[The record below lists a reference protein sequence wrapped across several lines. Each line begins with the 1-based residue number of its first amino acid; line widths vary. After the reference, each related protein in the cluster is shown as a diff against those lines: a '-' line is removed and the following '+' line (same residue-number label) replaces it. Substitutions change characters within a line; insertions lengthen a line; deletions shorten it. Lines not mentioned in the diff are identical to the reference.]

1 MGARRT
7 VSAGADHTLPIDG
20 KPEALAGLNVLEL
33 GSMLAGPFT
42 STLLGEFG
50 AEVIKVEKP
59 GKPDAIR
66 QWPPIKDG
74 HHLWWKSLGRNKR
87 LITLDIS
94 KIEAHAIALRLISRA
109 DIVVENFRPGTLERW
124 GFGPEMLLETIPH
137 TIWVR
142 VSGWGQNGP
151 YANQGGYATVAEA
164 ASGLSSITGFPDRG
178 PMVSPYP
185 LGDYL
190 AGTFAALGSMMA
202 LNHVRQCGEGQI
214 VDVSLFEPFFRTLE
228 NMVVLYDQ
236 LGAKKPR
243 LGNQMEEDV
252 PRNLYRTAD
261 DGWIAIS
268 SGSQA
273 VFEFLADAMERPDL
287 KNDPRFTSAE
297 KRAENRDAIDTIV
310 AGWMLSLPTQTALD
324 RLEQSKMVAGAV
336 FDVEAI
342 FNDPHYA
349 AREAITKVADP
360 DLGQLRVPSPVPKL
374 SATPGRVKWTGRQPG
389 NDNDYVYKTLLG
401 MNERELADLEA
412 AKII

>member
-1 MGARRT
+1 
-7 VSAGADHTLPIDG
+7 
-20 KPEALAGLNVLEL
+20 
-33 GSMLAGPFT
+33 MLAGPFT

-94 KIEAHAIALRLISRA
+94 KPEAREIALRLITRA

-124 GFGPEMLLETIPH
+124 GFGPETLLETIPH

-142 VSGWGQNGP
+142 VSGWGQSGP

-202 LNHVRQCGEGQI
+202 LNHVRQCGQGQI

-287 KNDPRFTSAE
+287 KSDPRFTSAE
-297 KRAENRDAIDTIV
+297 KRAENRGVIDTIV
-310 AGWMLSLPTQTALD
+310 AGWMLTLPTKTALE

-349 AREAITKVADP
+349 AREAITSVEDP
-360 DLGQLRVPSPVPKL
+360 DLGRLRVPSPVPKL
-374 SATPGRVKWTGRQPG
+374 SGTPGRVKWTGRQPG
-389 NDNDYVYKTLLG
+389 NDNSYVYKTLLG
-401 MNERELADLEA
+401 LNDTELAVLEVA
-412 AKII
+412 HII

>member
-1 MGARRT
+1 
-7 VSAGADHTLPIDG
+7 
-20 KPEALAGLNVLEL
+20 
-33 GSMLAGPFT
+33 MLAGPFT

-66 QWPPIKDG
+66 EWPPIKDG

-94 KIEAHAIALRLISRA
+94 KPEARELALELITRA

-124 GFGPEMLLETIPH
+124 GYGPDALLEQVPH
-137 TIWVR
+137 TVWVR
-142 VSGWGQNGP
+142 VSGWGQTGP

-164 ASGLSSITGFPDRG
+164 ASGLSSISGFDDRG

-190 AGTFAALGSMMA
+190 AGTFAALGSMMS
-202 LNHVRQCGEGQI
+202 LNHVKSTGRGQV

-228 NMVVLYDQ
+228 NMVLLYDQ
-236 LGAKKPR
+236 LGEKKPR
-243 LGNQMEEDV
+243 LGNQMQEDV

-273 VFEFLADAMERPDL
+273 VFGLLADAMERPDL
-287 KNDPRFTSAE
+287 KSDPRFTSAE
-297 KRAENRDAIDTIV
+297 KRAEHRDVIDAIV
-310 AGWMLSLPTQTALD
+310 AGWMLSLPTKTAQT
-324 RLEQSKMVAGAV
+324 RLEAAKMVSGSV
-336 FDVEAI
+336 LDVEAI

-349 AREAITKVADP
+349 AREAIATVTDP
-360 DLGQLRVPSPVPKL
+360 DLGELRMPAPIPKL
-374 SATPGRVKWTGRQPG
+374 SATPGRIKWSGRQPG
-389 NDNDYVYKTLLG
+389 ADNDFVYKDLLG
-401 MNERELADLEA
+401 KDDDKLARLRSA
-412 AKII
+412 NII

>member
-1 MGARRT
+1 MT
-7 VSAGADHTLPIDG
+7 AGSDYTSPIGDE
-20 KPEALAGLNVLEL
+20 PEALAGLKVLEL

-66 QWPPIKDG
+66 QWPPTKDG

-87 LITLDIS
+87 LVTLDIS
-94 KIEAHAIALRLISRA
+94 KAEAHEVALELITRA

-124 GFGPEMLLETIPH
+124 GFGPEALLETIPH
-137 TIWVR
+137 TVWVR
-142 VSGWGQNGP
+142 VSGWGQSGP
-151 YANQGGYATVAEA
+151 YADQGGYATIAEA
-164 ASGLSSITGFPDRG
+164 ASGLSSITGFADRG

-185 LGDYL
+185 MGDYL

-202 LNHVRQCGEGQI
+202 LNHVRQCGQGQI
-214 VDVSLFEPFFRTLE
+214 VDVSLFEPLFRTLE

-236 LGAKKPR
+236 LGTKKPR

-287 KNDPRFTSAE
+287 KSDPRFTSAE
-297 KRAENRDAIDTIV
+297 KRAENRDDIDAIVT
-310 AGWMLSLPTQTALD
+310 GWMLTLPTKTALE
-324 RLEQSKMVAGAV
+324 RLEQAKMVAGAV

-349 AREAITKVADP
+349 ARGAITSVEDP
-360 DLGQLRVPSPVPKL
+360 DLGRLRVPAPVPKL
-374 SATPGRVKWTGRQPG
+374 NVTPGRVKWTGREPG
-389 NDNDYVYKTLLG
+389 NDNNYVYKTLLG
-401 MNERELADLEA
+401 MDETELAELKA
-412 AKII
+412 AQVI

>member
-1 MGARRT
+1 
-7 VSAGADHTLPIDG
+7 
-20 KPEALAGLNVLEL
+20 
-33 GSMLAGPFT
+33 MLAGPFT

-94 KIEAHAIALRLISRA
+94 KPEAREIALRLITRA

-124 GFGPEMLLETIPH
+124 GFGPETLLETIPH

-142 VSGWGQNGP
+142 VSGWGQSGP

-202 LNHVRQCGEGQI
+202 LNHVRQCGQGQI

-252 PRNLYRTAD
+252 PRNL
-261 DGWIAIS
+261 
-268 SGSQA
+268 
-273 VFEFLADAMERPDL
+273 
-287 KNDPRFTSAE
+287 
-297 KRAENRDAIDTIV
+297 
-310 AGWMLSLPTQTALD
+310 
-324 RLEQSKMVAGAV
+324 
-336 FDVEAI
+336 
-342 FNDPHYA
+342 
-349 AREAITKVADP
+349 
-360 DLGQLRVPSPVPKL
+360 
-374 SATPGRVKWTGRQPG
+374 
-389 NDNDYVYKTLLG
+389 
-401 MNERELADLEA
+401 
-412 AKII
+412 

>member
-1 MGARRT
+1 VNEEPKPAA
-7 VSAGADHTLPIDG
+7 SAAEQ
-20 KPEALAGLNVLEL
+20 PEALAGLKVLEL

-66 QWPPIKDG
+66 EWPPIKDG

-94 KIEAHAIALRLISRA
+94 KPEAREIALELITRA

-124 GFGPEMLLETIPH
+124 GYGPDALLEQVPH
-137 TIWVR
+137 TVWVR
-142 VSGWGQNGP
+142 VSGWGQTGP

-164 ASGLSSITGFPDRG
+164 ASGLSSISGFDDRG

-190 AGTFAALGSMMA
+190 AGTFAALGSMMS
-202 LNHVRQCGEGQI
+202 LNHVKSTGRGQV

-228 NMVVLYDQ
+228 NMVLLYDQ
-236 LGAKKPR
+236 LGEKKPR
-243 LGNQMEEDV
+243 LGNQMQEDV

-273 VFEFLADAMERPDL
+273 VFGLLADAMERPDL
-287 KNDPRFTSAE
+287 KSDPRFTSAE
-297 KRAENRDAIDTIV
+297 KRAEHRDVIDAIV
-310 AGWMLSLPTQTALD
+310 AGWMLSLPTKTAQT
-324 RLEQSKMVAGAV
+324 RLEAAKMVSGSV
-336 FDVEAI
+336 LDVEAI

-349 AREAITKVADP
+349 AREAIATVTDP
-360 DLGQLRVPSPVPKL
+360 DLGELRMPAPIPKL
-374 SATPGRVKWTGRQPG
+374 SATPGRIKWSGRQPG
-389 NDNDYVYKTLLG
+389 ADNDFVYKELLG
-401 MNERELADLEA
+401 MDDDKLARLRSA
-412 AKII
+412 NII

>member
-1 MGARRT
+1 MTEHSRP
-7 VSAGADHTLPIDG
+7 ADAVNEQA
-20 KPEALAGLNVLEL
+20 EALAGLKVLEL

-42 STLLGEFG
+42 ATLLGEFG

-66 QWPPIKDG
+66 EWPPIKDG

-87 LITLDIS
+87 LVTLDIS
-94 KIEAHAIALRLISRA
+94 KPDARDVALKLIARA

-124 GFGPEMLLETIPH
+124 GFGPDVMLERVPH
-137 TIWVR
+137 TVWVR

-164 ASGLSSITGFPDRG
+164 ASGLSSISGFVDRG

-190 AGTFAALGSMMA
+190 AGTFAALGSMMS
-202 LNHVRQCGEGQI
+202 LNHVKATGQGQV

-228 NMVVLYDQ
+228 NMVLLYDQ
-236 LGAKKPR
+236 LGEKKPR
-243 LGNQMEEDV
+243 LGNQMQEDV

-273 VFEFLADAMERPDL
+273 VFGLLADAMERPDL

-297 KRAENRDAIDTIV
+297 RRADNRDVIDAIV
-310 AGWMLSLPTQTALD
+310 AGWMLSLPTKVA
-324 RLEQSKMVAGAV
+324 QSKLEAAKMVSGLV
-336 FDVEAI
+336 LDVEAI

-349 AREAITKVADP
+349 ARQAITTVIDP
-360 DLGQLRVPSPVPKL
+360 DLGELRMPSPIPKL
-374 SATPGRVKWTGRQPG
+374 SATPGRIKWSGREPG
-389 NDNDYVYKTLLG
+389 ADNDFVYKELLG
-401 MNERELADLEA
+401 IEEEKLTSLRSAN
-412 AKII
+412 II